1 MADSASSD
9 RNELIGVQWTD
20 VVRFVRQLSHDLRN
34 HLNAIELQSA
44 FVSELA
50 QDAELQGEIKRLRE
64 MVSALASSLQS
75 VSAKLGAVSPNRMAY
90 RAADFMEDLRKRVA
104 REFPQQNADITW
116 KIDLGDEMI
125 DVDPPLL
132 PEAILELI
140 RNAFQH
146 GRGEGAIAVS
156 AKVDQGRFLFRLQ
169 EPKHQFEVPTEN
181 WGGEPLRSI
190 GRGHYGLGLSRARRI
205 VDAHDGEMQAQYDR
219 TGGALVTT
227 ITLPVGRS

>member
-1 MADSASSD
+1 MAEHHDDSANVAWD
-9 RNELIGVQWTD
+9 D
-20 VVRFVRQLSHDLRN
+20 VARFIRQFNHDLRN

-44 FVSELA
+44 FVSELT

-64 MVSALASSLQS
+64 MISGLARSLQS
-75 VSAKLGAVSPNRMAY
+75 VSSKVGTVSPNRMAY

-104 REFPQQNADITW
+104 QEFPQQNADISW

-146 GRGEGAIAVS
+146 GRGQVAIAAS
-156 AKVDQGRFLFRLQ
+156 AQIDHGRFLFRLR
-169 EPKHQFEVPTEN
+169 EPKHQFELPTEN
-181 WGGEPLRSI
+181 WGGEPLRSV
-190 GRGHYGLGLSRARRI
+190 GHGHYGLGLNRARRI
-205 VDAHDGEMQAQYDR
+205 VEAHDGEMQAQYDR
-219 TGGALVTT
+219 AGAALVTT
-227 ITLPVGRS
+227 ITLPVGRSEA

>member
-1 MADSASSD
+1 
-9 RNELIGVQWTD
+9 
-20 VVRFVRQLSHDLRN
+20 
-34 HLNAIELQSA
+34 
-44 FVSELA
+44 
-50 QDAELQGEIKRLRE
+50 
-64 MVSALASSLQS
+64 
-75 VSAKLGAVSPNRMAY
+75 MAY

-116 KIDLGDEMI
+116 QIDLGDEMI
-125 DVDPPLL
+125 DVDPPLF

-169 EPKHQFEVPTEN
+169 EPKQQFELPTEN

-219 TGGALVTT
+219 AGGALVTT

>member
-169 EPKHQFEVPTEN
+169 EPKH
-181 WGGEPLRSI
+181 
-190 GRGHYGLGLSRARRI
+190 
-205 VDAHDGEMQAQYDR
+205 
-219 TGGALVTT
+219 
-227 ITLPVGRS
+227 

>member
-1 MADSASSD
+1 M
-9 RNELIGVQWTD
+9 
-20 VVRFVRQLSHDLRN
+20 RFVRQLSHDLRN

-44 FVSELA
+44 FLSELT

-64 MVSALASSLQS
+64 MVSALTSSLQS
-75 VSAKLGAVSPNRMAY
+75 ASAKLGAVSPDRMAY

-116 KIDLGDEMI
+116 KIDLGDNMI

-156 AKVDQGRFLFRLQ
+156 AKIDQGRFVFRLR
-169 EPKHQFEVPTEN
+169 EPKHQFELRTEN

-190 GRGHYGLGLSRARRI
+190 GRGHYGLGLNRARRI
-205 VDAHDGEMQAQYDR
+205 VEAHDGEMQAQYDR
-219 TGGALVTT
+219 AGGALVTT
-227 ITLPVGRS
+227 ISLPVGRS

>member
-1 MADSASSD
+1 MAGPRDDSVTVAWD
-9 RNELIGVQWTD
+9 D

-44 FVSELA
+44 FLSELT

-64 MVSALASSLQS
+64 MVSALTSSLQS
-75 VSAKLGAVSPNRMAY
+75 ASAKLGAVSPDRMAY
-90 RAADFMEDLRKRVA
+90 RAADFVDDLRKRVA

-116 KIDLGDEMI
+116 KIDLGDDMI

-146 GRGEGAIAVS
+146 GRGEGAIEVS
-156 AKVDQGRFLFRLQ
+156 AKIDQGRFLFRLR
-169 EPKHQFEVPTEN
+169 EPKHQFELPTEN
-181 WGGEPLRSI
+181 WGGEPLRSV
-190 GRGHYGLGLSRARRI
+190 GRGHYGLGLNRARRI
-205 VDAHDGEMQAQYDR
+205 VEAHDGEMQAQYDR
-219 TGGALVTT
+219 AGGALVTT
-227 ITLPVGRS
+227 ITLPVGRTEA

>member
-1 MADSASSD
+1 MAEHRDDSVNVAWD
-9 RNELIGVQWTD
+9 N

-64 MVSALASSLQS
+64 MVSALARSLQS
-75 VSAKLGAVSPNRMAY
+75 VSAKLGAVSPDRMAY

-104 REFPQQNADITW
+104 REFPQQNGDITW

-125 DVDPPLL
+125 DVDPPLF

-140 RNAFQH
+140 RNAFRH

-156 AKVDQGRFLFRLQ
+156 AKVDQGRFLFRLR
-169 EPKHQFEVPTEN
+169 EPKQQFELPTEN

-219 TGGALVTT
+219 AGGALVTT

>member
-1 MADSASSD
+1 MAEHRDDSVNVAWD
-9 RNELIGVQWTD
+9 D

-50 QDAELQGEIKRLRE
+50 QDAELQSEIKRLRE
-64 MVSALASSLQS
+64 MVSALARSLQS
-75 VSAKLGAVSPNRMAY
+75 VSAKLGAVSPERMAY

-104 REFPQQNADITW
+104 REFPQQSADITW

-169 EPKHQFEVPTEN
+169 EPKHQFELPTEN

-219 TGGALVTT
+219 ADGALVTT

>member
-1 MADSASSD
+1 MAEHRDDSVNVAWD
-9 RNELIGVQWTD
+9 D

-64 MVSALASSLQS
+64 MVSALARSLQS

-104 REFPQQNADITW
+104 REFPQQNADISW

-125 DVDPPLL
+125 DVDPPLF

-156 AKVDQGRFLFRLQ
+156 AKVDQRRFLFRLQ
-169 EPKHQFEVPTEN
+169 EPKHQFELPTEN

-219 TGGALVTT
+219 ASGALVTT

>member
-1 MADSASSD
+1 MAGHRDDSVNVAWD
-9 RNELIGVQWTD
+9 D

-75 VSAKLGAVSPNRMAY
+75 VSAKLGAISPDRMAY

-116 KIDLGDEMI
+116 QIDLGDEMI

-169 EPKHQFEVPTEN
+169 EPKHQFELPTEN

-219 TGGALVTT
+219 AGGALVTT